1 MKQSIKKYLS
11 GSLKHLVLTAVL
23 GLSLHFTYADDI
35 TNTNNYLPNGKYR
48 LFGSGRGEV
57 QNIDNQIRLHGQLT
71 QQAGNLS
78 IETRFYQGD
87 LSYQQ
92 HFHHHGHS
100 VHAPFENKAQ
110 RNFSAKTGSVVQGGA
125 TLTDLSVT
133 GYEIHPADAY
143 DGEQGGGY
151 PVPTGARDEYLYEVN
166 GKEVSVKVVA
176 LDKLPPKANDNQLLQ
191 EVGIVPERDNPPQP
205 TDNRTPIERISFA
218 NTNNGNA
225 YGDFVD
231 LTHNGQGWE
240 SVANPMLMTSWSL
253 PVPEHKTT
261 FNNQSKP
268 YNSNTI
274 VEMSKIPT
282 APERGAAYYSNP
294 SVHFGRIVP
303 QARMVLDNSKPST
316 SENPVSDRVSFA
328 NATPAPSYNPYDYPT
343 SLPLFNNPL
352 HKGKGSSSAGNS
364 GDDNKQNDDN
374 NPPVLGYYYGD
385 DDELYFYSNSPYFE
399 PVNNGNDDDYLL
411 GLFVP
416 NDENNYTPAYPISY
430 PVVSNPNYGNNQA
443 DEHYWWSYFVP
454 GYGDYLSFK
463 EAETGWDYT
472 LATAG
477 IVWKPAHGAKVVS
490 KVNKAKKAATNGLS
504 NTTSSKIDNILN
516 HISTHNGSPPSGYK
530 GGKTFQNADNKLP
543 TNTTYREYDINPYVK
558 GQNRGSE
565 RIVVGNNGRV
575 YYTNDHYGS
584 FTKIK

>member
-1 MKQSIKKYLS
+1 MIKTIKKYLS
-11 GSLKHLVLTAVL
+11 GSLKNLRLLMILCLFAHTA
-23 GLSLHFTYADDI
+23 YAQNDI
-35 TNTNNYLPNGKYR
+35 AKSENYLPNGKYR

-57 QNIDNQIRLHGQLT
+57 QNINNHIRLHGQLT

-78 IETRFYQGD
+78 IETRLYQGD

-191 EVGIVPERDNPPQP
+191 AVGIDPTAYNQPQTQDNHTQ
-205 TDNRTPIERISFA
+205 IERISFA
-218 NTNNGNA
+218 NAANSNA

-231 LTHNGQGWE
+231 LMHNGQGWE
-240 SVANPMLMTSWSL
+240 SVANPMPMTSWSL
-253 PVPEHKTT
+253 PVPE
-261 FNNQSKP
+261 
-268 YNSNTI
+268 
-274 VEMSKIPT
+274 
-282 APERGAAYYSNP
+282 RGAAYYSHP
-294 SVHFGRIVP
+294 SITFVRIVP
-303 QARMVLDNSKPST
+303 QMRATLGKPTPYDHDPNAPMVSH
-316 SENPVSDRVSFA
+316 VS
-328 NATPAPSYNPYDYPT
+328 APIPKYNPYDYPT
-343 SLPLFNNPL
+343 SLPLFDNPL

-364 GDDNKQNDDN
+364 GDDSHQNNDN

-416 NDENNYTPAYPISY
+416 NDENNYTPAYPISF
-430 PVVSNPNYGNNQA
+430 PVVPNYPNYGNNQA

-477 IVWKPAHGAKVVS
+477 IVWKPARGAKVVS

-543 TNTTYREYDINPYVK
+543 NNTTYREYDINPYVK

-565 RIVVGNNGRV
+565 RIVVGNNGSV